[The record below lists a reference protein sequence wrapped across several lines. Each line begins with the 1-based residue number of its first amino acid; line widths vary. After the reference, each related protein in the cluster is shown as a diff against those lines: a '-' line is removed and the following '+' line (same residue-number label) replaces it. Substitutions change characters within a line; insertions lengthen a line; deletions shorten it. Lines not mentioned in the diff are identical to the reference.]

1 MKDLYKKNAVV
12 KTAVDTPIDGFD
24 PQDKPI
30 TITLRAG
37 AYYDCHSLT
46 YRDNTYVDILLV
58 TGEILPNVNRRKFG
72 LTFIGDPEIHDNRT
86 TEQKIAWKEEL
97 KAIDEEADKKNER
110 QPIAPKTIHLNKK
123 PTEQKEKKK
132 SSSWFTKSDDK

>member
-12 KTAVDTPIDGFD
+12 KTTIDTLVDGFD

-46 YRDNTYVDILLV
+46 YRDNTYVDILLS
-58 TGEILPNVNRRKFG
+58 TGEILPNVNRRKIG
-72 LTFIGDPEIHDNRT
+72 LTFIGDPEIYDNRT
-86 TEQKIAWKEEL
+86 TEQKVAWKEEL
-97 KAIDEEADKKNER
+97 AAIDEKVSKKNDT
-110 QPIAPKTIHLNKK
+110 QPIAPKTIHLKK
-123 PTEQKEKKK
+123 RTTEQEEKKK